1 MRTEVKQ
8 EWMDG
13 LSPDG
18 EHSDVSSESV
28 SPFIC
33 VCHYHW
39 DLGFFVILD
48 SSRAPSS
55 SYVAIAMFVTA
66 MTIVIPQGN
75 IRWGVS

>member
-18 EHSDVSSESV
+18 EHSDVSSKSV
-28 SPFIC
+28 SLFIC

-39 DLGFFVILD
+39 DLFFFVLWT
-48 SSRAPSS
+48 
-55 SYVAIAMFVTA
+55 VAGLLAVAMLL
-66 MTIVIPQGN
+66 
-75 IRWGVS
+75 SLCL